1 MSQTLIFFI
10 IIIIFFSPREAYFW
24 IVEPDDELLAKQGKN
39 HLSGTSGGA
48 FDG

>member
-1 MSQTLIFFI
+1 MSQTLIFFLLLL
-10 IIIIFFSPREAYFW
+10 FFSPREAYFW
-24 IVEPDDELLAKQGKN
+24 IVELDDELLAKQGKN